1 MAVAV
6 SQRASK
12 RSALSGRWSG
22 ASMLF
27 FTFIISSVFMKH
39 RHACAVLVA
48 GLFAISGC
56 ASKSPEKDAGAYGDA
71 VASVIKPSE
80 QHAQII
86 FKTSG
91 APMIVEFSMGPFN
104 AAGEGLRPVGRVFDS
119 GREVLLPWIAKLT
132 EKANRGLVGALTSRS
147 VLVAAGQLIQIRGES
162 EWSDSDGIIRRSGA
176 CGPLISY
183 VVPAGARS
191 YLVVFKFNG
200 HVSCNQEIY
209 DITDPERKELV
220 VGPMSST

>member
-1 MAVAV
+1 
-6 SQRASK
+6 
-12 RSALSGRWSG
+12 
-22 ASMLF
+22 
-27 FTFIISSVFMKH
+27 MKH

-119 GREVLLPWIAKLT
+119 GRQILPCCI
-132 EKANRGLVGALTSRS
+132 
-147 VLVAAGQLIQIRGES
+147 
-162 EWSDSDGIIRRSGA
+162 
-176 CGPLISY
+176 
-183 VVPAGARS
+183 
-191 YLVVFKFNG
+191 
-200 HVSCNQEIY
+200 
-209 DITDPERKELV
+209 
-220 VGPMSST
+220 